1 MASSSSTNCWKHDV
15 FLNFRGQDTRNTFT
29 SHLHQALCNKG
40 VHVYID
46 DELER
51 GKAIAPALLQA
62 IEQSRISIAVFS
74 ETYACSSYC
83 LDELVK
89 MLECKESKGQVV
101 LPVFYNVDPSDVEA
115 QNDSFGEPVLCAA
128 SMAAASVDKLL
139 EWKEA
144 LTKAAR
150 LSGWHLDNGNEAKT
164 IQSIVEKV
172 LAILNRAFLQVADH
186 PVGLDSHIQDLNC
199 QLRLASNDV
208 FMVGILGIGGI
219 GKTTV
224 AKAIYNE
231 IANQFEGSSFLAN
244 VREMAKQNKVVE
256 LQQTLLSQI
265 LGDKNRSVGNKDF
278 GISVIKDRL
287 CSKKV
292 LVVVDDVDNLDQLKS
307 LAGEPDWF
315 GAGSRIIITSRD
327 EHVLVSHGVKFV
339 HRVQELCRGDAFQLF
354 SWHAFRNSQPKE
366 EFMMHS
372 SEAVTYAQGLPL
384 ALVVLGSFLYGRSV
398 HEWESQI
405 DKLKQIPDKKIYEIL
420 KISYDGLEDDTQKA
434 IFLDIACFF
443 RGMDK
448 DYVMKVFHACDFKPI
463 IGVQVLIEKSLIS
476 IENNKL
482 QMHDLIQ
489 VMGRQIVQQ
498 ESPNIPG
505 RRSRLWFHE
514 DIVHVLTENMGTDE
528 IEAIMLDFHEP
539 EEMHLSAKAFKKMKR
554 LRILI
559 IRNALL
565 TVAPVYLSNE
575 LRWLEWP
582 GCPLLSLPSTFH
594 PNSVFSFIT

>member
-1 MASSSSTNCWKHDV
+1 M
-15 FLNFRGQDTRNTFT
+15 
-29 SHLHQALCNKG
+29 
-40 VHVYID
+40 
-46 DELER
+46 
-51 GKAIAPALLQA
+51 
-62 IEQSRISIAVFS
+62 
-74 ETYACSSYC
+74 
-83 LDELVK
+83 
-89 MLECKESKGQVV
+89 
-101 LPVFYNVDPSDVEA
+101 
-115 QNDSFGEPVLCAA
+115 
-128 SMAAASVDKLL
+128 
-139 EWKEA
+139 
-144 LTKAAR
+144 
-150 LSGWHLDNGNEAKT
+150 
-164 IQSIVEKV
+164 
-172 LAILNRAFLQVADH
+172 AILNRAFLHVADY

-208 FMVGILGIGGI
+208 CMVGILGIGGI

-265 LGDKNRSVGNKDF
+265 LGDKNWSVGNIDF

-292 LVVVDDVDNLDQLKS
+292 LIVIDDVDNVDQLKR

-327 EHVLVSHGVKFV
+327 EHVLVSHGVRFV
-339 HRVQELCRGDAFQLF
+339 HKVEELCPGDALQLF
-354 SWHAFRNSQPKE
+354 SWHAFRKSQPKE

-372 SEAVTYAQGLPL
+372 CDAVTYAKGLPL

-398 HEWESQI
+398 HEWESQL
-405 DKLKQIPDKKIYEIL
+405 DKLKQIPNKKIYEIL
-420 KISYDGLEDDTQKA
+420 KISYDGLEDGTQKA

-448 DYVMKVFHACDFKPI
+448 DYVMKVFHACNFKPI

-482 QMHDLIQ
+482 QMHDLLQ
-489 VMGRQIVQQ
+489 AMGRQIVQQ

-514 DIVHVLTENMGTDE
+514 DIVHVLTENMVSVAYTCEHDL
-528 IEAIMLDFHEP
+528 MNYTL
-539 EEMHLSAKAFKKMKR
+539 KA
-554 LRILI
+554 
-559 IRNALL
+559 
-565 TVAPVYLSNE
+565 T
-575 LRWLEWP
+575 
-582 GCPLLSLPSTFH
+582 H
-594 PNSVFSFIT
+594 FSSPW